1 MTRALIAAEG
11 AEVSKRLAP
20 VQCAVGVPGGA
31 EALAFGRAHVLVY
44 QPRSTRGT
52 FGSVQLYR
60 GRGDQCWSNNWA
72 LSLSG
77 GCPGNPD
84 CIDSLDMA
92 AYAFPTHRVRLRV
105 PGTAATSL
113 CFEPDGDMFVM
124 RRGVWTTT
132 PPAGTEGVRFTLE
145 RLRGPP
151 GDGGGGGACVRVL
164 DAWSLTAMNQT
175 LNATTVA
182 PYGAICDS
190 YVDHVH
196 PNNVVMDALVQQLFG
211 MLCL

>member
-1 MTRALIAAEG
+1 MIATAYRASMRARRRRRQVEGFTLIEALAVVVIIGISAALAAPGMMEAMANRRASEATHSLVRIG
-11 AEVSKRLAP
+11 ARAR
-20 VQCAVGVPGGA
+20 A
-31 EALAFGRAHVLVY
+31 EALAFGRAPVLVY

-132 PPAGTEGVRFTLE
+132 PPAGTEGVRFTVE
-145 RLRGPP
+145 RLRGRSRTGVTRQVVFPF
-151 GDGGGGGACVRVL
+151 GGTPRIL
-164 DAWSLTAMNQT
+164 R
-175 LNATTVA
+175 
-182 PYGAICDS
+182 
-190 YVDHVH
+190 
-196 PNNVVMDALVQQLFG
+196 
-211 MLCL
+211 